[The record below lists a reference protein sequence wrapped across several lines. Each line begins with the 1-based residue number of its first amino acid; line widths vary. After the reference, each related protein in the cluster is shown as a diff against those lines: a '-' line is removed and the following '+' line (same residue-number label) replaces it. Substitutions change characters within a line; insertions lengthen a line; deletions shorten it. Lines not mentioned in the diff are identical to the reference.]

1 MDVLVMGGTGY
12 FGLAAVEQL
21 LEAGH
26 RVSIFSRGNSRPW
39 FWDAIEHIEGD
50 RQDVDGLARSLAGRR
65 FDGVIDNQCFN
76 REEAESAIRALRG
89 RVGRYVVA
97 STVSVYGEAG
107 HCDRRSTATEPLPDE
122 ERFAVD
128 YRPLEPVREADL
140 DVSGQSWEYRQNL
153 SEYGEGKRMMER
165 VLLESPGDW
174 PWIVV
179 RVPATLGPGDPSG
192 RFAWWLTRILDGG
205 PILLPD
211 GGVHAVQ
218 VGFSEDLA
226 GFLVRLLEDGP
237 RRRVYNY
244 AQAEMPALV
253 NWLRVMAAAAD
264 RPLRTVAVP
273 SEVLERHSNLP
284 WREWSFAPF
293 SSCPL
298 LMSLDRAQVDVGL
311 DYRLSGVE
319 WNRKTV
325 DWYAAD
331 PGRLSIAK
339 HGEERPAEIEFA
351 GRWSRALEDLGR
363 QLNVQGLAAP
373 PAAT

>member
-12 FGLAAVEQL
+12 FGLAAVEQM

-26 RVSIFSRGNSRPW
+26 RVTIFSRGNARPG
-39 FWDAIEHIEGD
+39 FWDDIEHIQGD
-50 RQDVDGLARSLAGRR
+50 REDAEGMVRSLAGRR
-65 FDGVIDNQCFN
+65 FDGVIDNKCFN
-76 REEAESAIRALRG
+76 RREAESAIRALRG

-107 HCDRRSTATEPLPDE
+107 HCGRRSTVTEPLTDE

-128 YRPLEPVREADL
+128 YRPLEPVRESDL
-140 DVSGQSWEYRQNL
+140 DVSGQSWEYRDDVD
-153 SEYGEGKRMMER
+153 EYGEGKRMMER
-165 VLLESPGDW
+165 VLLESPADW

-179 RVPATLGPGDPSG
+179 RVPATLGPADPSG
-192 RFAWWLTRILDGG
+192 RFAWWLTRILDRG

-226 GFLVRLLEDGP
+226 RFLVRLLEDGP
-237 RRRVYNY
+237 PRNTYNY
-244 AQAEMPALV
+244 AQAETPALV

-264 RPLRTVAVP
+264 RPLRTVSAP
-273 SEVLERHSNLP
+273 SEVLERHSPLP

-298 LMSLDRAQVDVGL
+298 LMNLDKAQADIGL

-319 WNRKTV
+319 WTRRTV
-325 DWYAAD
+325 EWYAAD
-331 PGRLSIAK
+331 PGRLAIAR

-351 GRWSRALEDLGR
+351 GRWSRVLEGLGR
-363 QLNVQGLAAP
+363 QLEG
-373 PAAT
+373 

>member
-12 FGLAAVEQL
+12 FGLAAVEQM

-26 RVSIFSRGNSRPW
+26 RVSIFSRGNSRPG
-39 FWDAIEHIEGD
+39 FWDDIEHIEGD
-50 RQDVDGLARSLAGRR
+50 RGDAKGLARSLEGRR

-76 REEAESAIRALRG
+76 RREAESAVRALRG

-107 HCDRRSTATEPLPDE
+107 HSHRRSTAAEPLADE

-128 YRPLEPVREADL
+128 YRPLEPVRESDL
-140 DVSGQSWEYRQNL
+140 DVSGQSWEYRDDVD
-153 SEYGEGKRMMER
+153 EYGEGKRMMER
-165 VLLESPGDW
+165 VMLESPDDW

-179 RVPATLGPGDPSG
+179 RVPATLGPADPSG

-205 PILLPD
+205 PVLLPD
-211 GGVHAVQ
+211 GGLHAVQ

-226 GFLVRLLEDGP
+226 RFLVRLLEDGP
-237 RRRVYNY
+237 PRNTYNY
-244 AQAEMPALV
+244 AQAETPALV
-253 NWLRVMAAAAD
+253 NWLRIMAEAAD
-264 RPLRTVAVP
+264 RPLRAVSVP
-273 SEVLERHSNLP
+273 SEVLERHSGLP

-298 LMSLDRAQVDVGL
+298 LMNLDKAQGDVGL
-311 DYRLSGVE
+311 DYRLSGEEWTRRTVE
-319 WNRKTV
+319 
-325 DWYAAD
+325 WYAAD
-331 PGRLSIAK
+331 PGRLSTAK

-351 GRWSRALEDLGR
+351 GRWSRALEDLGPR
-363 QLNVQGLAAP
+363 LDV
-373 PAAT
+373 

>member
-12 FGLAAVEQL
+12 FGLAAVEQM

-39 FWDAIEHIEGD
+39 FWDDIEHIEGD
-50 RQDVDGLARSLAGRR
+50 RQDADGLAGSLAGRS

-107 HCDRRSTATEPLPDE
+107 HCDRRSTGTEPLTDE

-128 YRPLEPVREADL
+128 YRPLEPVREVDP
-140 DVSGQSWEYRQNL
+140 DVAGQSWEYRRNL

-165 VLLESPGDW
+165 VMLESPADW

-226 GFLVRLLEDGP
+226 RFLVRLLEVGP

-273 SEVLERHSNLP
+273 SEVLERHSRLP

-311 DYRLSGVE
+311 DFRASGAQ
-319 WNRKTV
+319 WTQRTV

-331 PGRLSIAK
+331 PGRLSTAR
-339 HGEERPAEIEFA
+339 HGEERPTEIEFA
-351 GRWSRALEDLGR
+351 GRWSRTLEDLGR
-363 QLNVQGLAAP
+363 QLNV
-373 PAAT
+373 